1 MGFEQLKY
9 SPPQSAASQQQSP
22 VKHKLVSHSKRE
34 DKKPLRSYQF
44 GSSADHLVIYVFAVR
59 PILLFRKAFKSFDG
73 SPVNKHKLKKKVFRL
88 LSNSS
93 FLRTLT
99 DHIICF
105 QIFCNLLYSYFNY
118 KKKELIVTKLNFTAT
133 RLDKILA
140 VFQPRSNFA
149 VSN

>member
-22 VKHKLVSHSKRE
+22 EKHKLISHSKQK

-59 PILLFRKAFKSFDG
+59 PILMFRKSFDR
-73 SPVNKHKLKKKVFRL
+73 SPVNKHKLRKKVFRL
-88 LSNSS
+88 LSNS
-93 FLRTLT
+93 FLHTGTST

-105 QIFCNLLYSYFNY
+105 QIYCNQLYTYFNY
-118 KKKELIVTKLNFTAT
+118 IKKKLIVTKLKFHCNA
-133 RLDKILA
+133 
-140 VFQPRSNFA
+140 S
-149 VSN
+149 